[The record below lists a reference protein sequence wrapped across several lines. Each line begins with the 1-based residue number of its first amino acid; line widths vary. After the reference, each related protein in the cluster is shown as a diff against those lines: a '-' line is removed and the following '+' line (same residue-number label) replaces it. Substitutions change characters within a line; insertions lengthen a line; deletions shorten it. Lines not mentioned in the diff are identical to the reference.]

1 MEKPM
6 RELAETGQV
15 VRGRYHGS
23 DGTRAWRLYV
33 PSSYNRNTPP
43 MLMVLLHGCTQN
55 ADDFARGSQMDEVA
69 EARGFLVLYPEQ
81 PVEANPRACWNWFD
95 AGHQRRDAG
104 EPSIIAGLIAD
115 VMTRFPAD
123 PARVHIAGVSAGAA
137 MAGLVA
143 VAYPERFATLVSVS
157 GVPWRAATNVAQAL
171 TVMQRGAGDAL
182 PTADMVLQA
191 MGERRRAL
199 PVLIVHGGA
208 DAVVSVRNA
217 DETSTQ
223 WVAVHDRVRAD
234 VGAPPLIST
243 GEQVAVVNTYTTRRT
258 DWRDAAG
265 VQYVSRIRVD
275 ELGHAWSGGSLTGTF
290 TDAKGPNPSRL
301 IADFC
306 ERHQRP

>member
-1 MEKPM
+1 
-6 RELAETGQV
+6 
-15 VRGRYHGS
+15 
-23 DGTRAWRLYV
+23 
-33 PSSYNRNTPP
+33 
-43 MLMVLLHGCTQN
+43 
-55 ADDFARGSQMDEVA
+55 
-69 EARGFLVLYPEQ
+69 
-81 PVEANPRACWNWFD
+81 
-95 AGHQRRDAG
+95 
-104 EPSIIAGLIAD
+104 
-115 VMTRFPAD
+115 
-123 PARVHIAGVSAGAA
+123 

-143 VAYPERFATLVSVS
+143 VAYPERFATLASVS
-157 GVPWRAATNVAQAL
+157 GVPWRAATNVGQAL
-171 TVMQRGAGDAL
+171 TVMQRGAGAAL
-182 PTADMVLQA
+182 PTADMMLQA